1 MAWGRSASFAPLRA
15 SGFRMLW
22 LVWLSANLTMWI
34 NDVASA
40 WHMTALTDSA
50 FMVAMVQLAASLP
63 LFALGLPSGALADMV
78 ERRHYFAFAHVW
90 VAGVAI
96 VLTTLSFTGTLDAQV
111 LLACTFANG
120 LGMAMRWPLFAA
132 IVVDVVR
139 RDELAAA
146 LALNGIGANMARIVG
161 PVIAGA
167 LLVSAGGT
175 AVYLLNAALSLA
187 ALTLVLRWRATPT
200 IRVLPRERLLA
211 AMRVGLQHVLQSA
224 PLRII
229 LLRIFLFFLQT
240 SALMALLPLVALRLA
255 GGGPAAFSSLLVA
268 MGLGAIFI
276 AFNLPR
282 LRRHVG
288 GNRIV
293 SGGIGVHAA
302 ASICAVLAPT
312 MWLAAPA
319 IAVVGM
325 AWIAT
330 ANSLTVAIQL
340 ALPDQVR
347 ARGMAIYQMA
357 VMGGSAVGAG
367 LWGYLATVTS
377 VPVSVITA
385 AVLGPLLY
393 LLTKRWGSG
402 GDSA

>member
-1 MAWGRSASFAPLRA
+1 
-15 SGFRMLW
+15 MLW
-22 LVWLSANLTMWI
+22 LVWLSANLTMWM
-34 NDVASA
+34 NDVAAA
-40 WHMTALTDSA
+40 WHMTALTESA

-63 LFALGLPSGALADMV
+63 LFVLGLPSGALADMV
-78 ERRHYFAFAHVW
+78 DRRRYFAFAHLW

-96 VLTTLSFTGTLDAQV
+96 VLAALSFTGTLDAQV

-132 IVVDVVR
+132 IVMDVVR
-139 RDELAAA
+139 RDELPAA

-161 PVIAGA
+161 PIIAGA
-167 LLVSAGGT
+167 LLVSAGGA
-175 AVYLLNAALSLA
+175 AVYLLNAAFSLA
-187 ALTLVLRWRATPT
+187 ALTLVLRWHPVLTSRL
-200 IRVLPRERLLA
+200 LPRERLLA
-211 AMRVGLQHVLQSA
+211 AMRAGLEHVLHSP

-268 MGLGAIFI
+268 MGLGAIFL
-276 AFNLPR
+276 AFNLAW
-282 LRRHVG
+282 LRRHAD
-288 GNRIV
+288 GNRVV
-293 SGGIGVHAA
+293 STGICVHAV
-302 ASICAVLAPT
+302 ASVCAVLAPT

-319 IAVVGM
+319 VAVVGV

-340 ALPDQVR
+340 ALPDQLR

-377 VPVSVITA
+377 VPASVITA
-385 AVLGPLLY
+385 AVLGPVLY
-393 LLTKRWGSG
+393 LLTKRWGSA
-402 GDSA
+402 GDFP